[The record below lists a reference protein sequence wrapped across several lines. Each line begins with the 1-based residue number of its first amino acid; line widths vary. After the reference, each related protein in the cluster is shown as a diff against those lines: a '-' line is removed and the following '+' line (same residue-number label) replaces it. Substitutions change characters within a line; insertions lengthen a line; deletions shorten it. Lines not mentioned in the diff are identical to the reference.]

1 MSAPNMESVDGME
14 EYYVEVMEWK
24 STTFRVMARSGFH
37 ATDLLEEYPDH
48 RGTYTDDLWN
58 KPGFRVSV
66 EEHETCYGR
75 EVEEL
80 PEL

>member
-1 MSAPNMESVDGME
+1 MESVEVDGME
-14 EYYVEVMEWK
+14 EYYVEVTEWK

-37 ATDLLEEYPDH
+37 ATDLLEEYPEK
-48 RGTYTDDLWN
+48 RNAYTA
-58 KPGFRVSV
+58 KGIRVSV
-66 EEHETCYGR
+66 EEHETCTGR

>member
-14 EYYVEVMEWK
+14 EYYVKVLEWK

-37 ATDLLEEYPDH
+37 ATDLLEEYPAH
-48 RGTYTDDLWN
+48 RGTYTDTLCC
-58 KPGFRVSV
+58 PGVWEVSV
-66 EEHETCYGR
+66 EEYEACCGR

>member
-1 MSAPNMESVDGME
+1 MESVDGME

-48 RGTYTDDLWN
+48 RGTYTDTVTGAEDFL
-58 KPGFRVSV
+58 VSV
-66 EEHETCYGR
+66 EEHEVCYGR

>member
-1 MSAPNMESVDGME
+1 MNMESVDGME

-24 STTFRVMARSGFH
+24 STTFRVKARSGFH
-37 ATDLLEEYPDH
+37 ATDLLEECPDH
-48 RGTYTDDLWN
+48 RGTYTDTVTGAEDFL
-58 KPGFRVSV
+58 VSV
-66 EEHETCYGR
+66 EEHETCTGR